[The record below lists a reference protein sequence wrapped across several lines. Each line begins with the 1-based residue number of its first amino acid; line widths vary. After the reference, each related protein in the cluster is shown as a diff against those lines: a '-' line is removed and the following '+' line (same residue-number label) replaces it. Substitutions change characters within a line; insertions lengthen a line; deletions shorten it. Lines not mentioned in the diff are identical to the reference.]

1 MKKIYINGDFITL
14 ENDDI
19 EVIETENDKIIKTG
33 SKAEIIGL
41 EDNNTEIIDLKGN
54 TLMPS
59 FIDAHSHIFALA
71 KSLMQISID
80 GLTSIEEI
88 KNCLVKYK
96 KENKTNEWIIV
107 NGYDNNILKNRQH
120 ITKQELD
127 EIFPATPVIIENKSR
142 HSSIVNSKALEK
154 LGITKTTANPEGGR
168 IFFDTGLLEENAFID
183 SLKKIPLPRIE
194 EIINAF
200 KEAQKIYASHGIT
213 TAQEGVITNELVKI
227 YNLLANKKEIFL
239 DIVSYMDYKN
249 VYEIKK
255 GYSEYINK
263 YKNNFKIGGIKI
275 FLDGSPQ
282 AKTAWLREAYA
293 NEPEYYGYRII
304 KDEDLEE
311 ILEKTKESNLQILA
325 HCNGDKAV
333 EQYINAIKKVSGL
346 KRPVMIHAQ
355 LLGLDQL
362 ADVKKYNI
370 LPSFFISHIY
380 YFGDI
385 HIKNLG
391 INRAEHISPA
401 SSSLKQNILFSFHQ
415 DTPVIEP
422 DMFETIWCA
431 VNRTTK
437 ADKVL
442 GEEEKISV
450 LEAIK
455 AVTINAAYQYGEE
468 EIKGSLKPGKKAD
481 FIIVDKNPLKVAKDE
496 LRNIKIL
503 KTIKDG
509 EVIWKNIRN
518 LRTFLKIPIFT

>member
-1 MKKIYINGDFITL
+1 MKRIYINGDFITL

-19 EVIETENDKIIKTG
+19 EAILIENDKIIKTG
-33 SKAEIIGL
+33 SKDEVMKLA
-41 EDNNTEIIDLKGN
+41 DTNTEIIDLNGN
-54 TLMPS
+54 ILMPA

-88 KNCLVKYK
+88 KNCLAEYK
-96 KENKTNEWIIV
+96 KENRTNEWIIV

-120 ITKQELD
+120 ITKNELD
-127 EIFPATPVIIENKSR
+127 EIFPDTPVIIENKSR
-142 HSSIVNSKALEK
+142 HNGVVNSKALEM

-168 IFFDTGLLEENAFID
+168 IFYDTGLLEENAFID
-183 SLKKIPLPRIE
+183 SLKKIPLPKME

-200 KEAQKIYASHGIT
+200 KEAQEIYASHGIT
-213 TAQEGVITNELVKI
+213 MAQEGVITNDLAKI
-227 YNLLANKKEIFL
+227 FKLLANNNEIFL
-239 DIVSYMDYKN
+239 DIVAYMDYKN
-249 VYEIKK
+249 MDEIKK
-255 GYSEYINK
+255 EYSEYINK
-263 YKNNFKIGGIKI
+263 YKNKFKIGGIKI

-293 NEPEYYGYRII
+293 NEPEYYGYRIM
-304 KDEDLEE
+304 KDEDVEE
-311 ILEKTKESNLQILA
+311 ILEKAKESKLQILA
-325 HCNGDKAV
+325 HCNGDKAA
-333 EQYINAIKKVSGL
+333 EQYINAVKKVSNL

-362 ADVKKYNI
+362 EDVKKYNI
-370 LPSFFISHIY
+370 IPSFFISHIY

-391 INRAEHISPA
+391 IKRAEHISPA
-401 SSSLKQNILFSFHQ
+401 GSSLKQDILFTFHQ

-422 DMFETIWCA
+422 NMFETIWCA

-437 ADKVL
+437 EGKVL
-442 GEEEKISV
+442 GEDKKISV

-455 AVTINAAYQYGEE
+455 AVTINSAYQYGEE
-468 EIKGSLKPGKKAD
+468 DVKGSLKAGKKAD
-481 FIIVDKNPLKVAKDE
+481 LIIVDRNPLNVDKNE

-503 KTIKDG
+503 ETIKDG
-509 EVIWKNIRN
+509 KTIYKRE
-518 LRTFLKIPIFT
+518 L

>member
-1 MKKIYINGDFITL
+1 MKIYINGDFITL

-19 EVIETENDKIIKTG
+19 EAILIENDKIIKTG
-33 SKAEIIGL
+33 SKDEVMKLA
-41 EDNNTEIIDLKGN
+41 DTNTEIIDLNGN
-54 TLMPS
+54 TLMPA

-88 KNCLVKYK
+88 KNCLAEYK
-96 KENKTNEWIIV
+96 KENRTNEWIIV

-120 ITKQELD
+120 ITKNELD
-127 EIFPATPVIIENKSR
+127 EIFPDTPVIIENKSR
-142 HSSIVNSKALEK
+142 HNGVVNSKALEM

-168 IFFDTGLLEENAFID
+168 IFYDTGLLEENAFID
-183 SLKKIPLPRIE
+183 SLKKIPLPKME

-200 KEAQKIYASHGIT
+200 KEAQEIYASHGIT
-213 TAQEGVITNELVKI
+213 MAQEGVITNDLAKI
-227 YNLLANKKEIFL
+227 FKLLANNNEIFL
-239 DIVSYMDYKN
+239 DIVAYMDYKN
-249 VYEIKK
+249 MDEIKK
-255 GYSEYINK
+255 EYSEYINK
-263 YKNNFKIGGIKI
+263 YKNKFKIGGIKI

-293 NEPEYYGYRII
+293 NEPEYYGYRIM
-304 KDEDLEE
+304 KDEDVEE
-311 ILEKTKESNLQILA
+311 ILEKAKESKLQILA
-325 HCNGDKAV
+325 HCNGDKAA
-333 EQYINAIKKVSGL
+333 EQYINAVKKVSNL

-362 ADVKKYNI
+362 EDVKKYNI
-370 LPSFFISHIY
+370 IPSFFISHIY

-391 INRAEHISPA
+391 IKRAEHISPA
-401 SSSLKQNILFSFHQ
+401 GSSLKQDILFTFHQ

-422 DMFETIWCA
+422 NMFETIWCA

-437 ADKVL
+437 EGKVL
-442 GEEEKISV
+442 GEDEKISV

-455 AVTINAAYQYGEE
+455 AVTINSAYQYGEE
-468 EIKGSLKPGKKAD
+468 DVKGSLKAGKKAD
-481 FIIVDKNPLKVAKDE
+481 LIIVDRNPLNVDKNE

-503 KTIKDG
+503 ETIKDG
-509 EVIWKNIRN
+509 KTIYKSD
-518 LRTFLKIPIFT
+518 F

>member
-1 MKKIYINGDFITL
+1 MKRIYINGDFITL

-19 EVIETENDKIIKTG
+19 EAILIENDKIIKTG
-33 SKAEIIGL
+33 SKDEVMKLA
-41 EDNNTEIIDLKGN
+41 DTNTEIIDLNGN
-54 TLMPS
+54 ILMPA

-88 KNCLVKYK
+88 KNSLKEYK
-96 KENKTNEWIIV
+96 NESRTNEWIIV

-120 ITKQELD
+120 ITKNELD
-127 EIFPATPVIIENKSR
+127 EIFPDTPVIIENKSR
-142 HSSIVNSKALEK
+142 HNGVVNSKALEM

-168 IFFDTGLLEENAFID
+168 IFYDTGLLEENAFID
-183 SLKKIPLPRIE
+183 SLKKIPLPKME

-200 KEAQKIYASHGIT
+200 KEAQEIYASHGIT
-213 TAQEGVITNELVKI
+213 MAQEGVITNDLAKI
-227 YNLLANKKEIFL
+227 FKLLANNNEIFL
-239 DIVSYMDYKN
+239 DIVAYMDYKN
-249 VYEIKK
+249 MDEIKK
-255 GYSEYINK
+255 EYSEYINK
-263 YKNNFKIGGIKI
+263 YKNKFKIGGIKI

-293 NEPEYYGYRII
+293 NEPEYYGYRIM
-304 KDEDLEE
+304 KDEDVEE
-311 ILEKTKESNLQILA
+311 ILEKAKESKLQILA
-325 HCNGDKAV
+325 HCNGDKAA
-333 EQYINAIKKVSGL
+333 EQYINAVNKVSNL

-362 ADVKKYNI
+362 EDVKKYNI
-370 LPSFFISHIY
+370 IPSFFISHIY

-391 INRAEHISPA
+391 IKRAEHISPA
-401 SSSLKQNILFSFHQ
+401 GSSLKQDILFTFHQ

-422 DMFETIWCA
+422 NMFETILCA

-437 ADKVL
+437 EGKVL
-442 GEEEKISV
+442 GEDEKISV

-455 AVTINAAYQYGEE
+455 AVTINSAYQYGEE
-468 EIKGSLKPGKKAD
+468 DVKGSLKAGKKAD
-481 FIIVDKNPLKVAKDE
+481 LIIVDRNPLNVDKNE

-503 KTIKDG
+503 ETIKDG
-509 EVIWKNIRN
+509 KTIYKSD
-518 LRTFLKIPIFT
+518 F

>member
-1 MKKIYINGDFITL
+1 MKIYINGDFITL

-19 EVIETENDKIIKTG
+19 EAILIENDKIIKTG
-33 SKAEIIGL
+33 SKDEVMKLA
-41 EDNNTEIIDLKGN
+41 DTNTEIIDLNGN
-54 TLMPS
+54 TLMPA

-88 KNCLVKYK
+88 KNCLAEYK
-96 KENKTNEWIIV
+96 KENRTNEWIIV

-120 ITKQELD
+120 ITKNELD
-127 EIFPATPVIIENKSR
+127 EIFPDTPVIIENKSR
-142 HSSIVNSKALEK
+142 HNGVVNSKALEM

-168 IFFDTGLLEENAFID
+168 IFYDTGLLEENAFID
-183 SLKKIPLPRIE
+183 SLKKIPLPKME

-200 KEAQKIYASHGIT
+200 KEAQEIYASHGIT
-213 TAQEGVITNELVKI
+213 MAQEGVITNDLAKI
-227 YNLLANKKEIFL
+227 FKLLANNNEIFL
-239 DIVSYMDYKN
+239 DIVAYMDYKN
-249 VYEIKK
+249 MDEIKK
-255 GYSEYINK
+255 EYSEYINK
-263 YKNNFKIGGIKI
+263 YKNKFKIGGIKI

-293 NEPEYYGYRII
+293 NEPEYYGYRIM
-304 KDEDLEE
+304 KDEDVEE
-311 ILEKTKESNLQILA
+311 ILEKAKESNLQILA
-325 HCNGDKAV
+325 HCNGDKAA
-333 EQYINAIKKVSGL
+333 EQYINAVNKVSNL

-362 ADVKKYNI
+362 EDVKKYNI
-370 LPSFFISHIY
+370 IPSFFISHIY

-391 INRAEHISPA
+391 IKRAEHISPA
-401 SSSLKQNILFSFHQ
+401 GSSLKQDILFTFHQ

-422 DMFETIWCA
+422 NMFETIWCA

-437 ADKVL
+437 EGKVL
-442 GEEEKISV
+442 GEDEKISV

-455 AVTINAAYQYGEE
+455 AVTINSAYQYGEE
-468 EIKGSLKPGKKAD
+468 DVKGSLKAGKKAD
-481 FIIVDKNPLKVAKDE
+481 LIIVDRNPLNVDKNE

-503 KTIKDG
+503 ETIKDG
-509 EVIWKNIRN
+509 KTIYKSD
-518 LRTFLKIPIFT
+518 F

>member
-1 MKKIYINGDFITL
+1 MKIYINGDFITL

-19 EVIETENDKIIKTG
+19 EAILIENDKIIKTG
-33 SKAEIIGL
+33 SKDEVMKLA
-41 EDNNTEIIDLKGN
+41 DTNTEIIDLNGN
-54 TLMPS
+54 TLMPA

-88 KNCLVKYK
+88 KNCLAEYK
-96 KENKTNEWIIV
+96 KENRTNEWIIV

-120 ITKQELD
+120 ITKNELD
-127 EIFPATPVIIENKSR
+127 EIFPDTPVIIENKSR
-142 HSSIVNSKALEK
+142 HNGVVNSKALEM

-168 IFFDTGLLEENAFID
+168 IFYDTGLLEENAFID
-183 SLKKIPLPRIE
+183 SLKKIPLPKME

-200 KEAQKIYASHGIT
+200 KEAQEIYASHGIT
-213 TAQEGVITNELVKI
+213 MAQEGVITNDLAKI
-227 YNLLANKKEIFL
+227 FKLLANNNEIFL
-239 DIVSYMDYKN
+239 DIVAYMDYKN
-249 VYEIKK
+249 MDEIKK
-255 GYSEYINK
+255 EYSEYINK
-263 YKNNFKIGGIKI
+263 YKNKFKIGGIKI

-293 NEPEYYGYRII
+293 NEPEYYGYRIM
-304 KDEDLEE
+304 KDEDVEE
-311 ILEKTKESNLQILA
+311 ILEKAKESKLQILA
-325 HCNGDKAV
+325 HCNGDKAA
-333 EQYINAIKKVSGL
+333 EQYINAVNKVSNL

-362 ADVKKYNI
+362 EDVKKYNI
-370 LPSFFISHIY
+370 IPSFFISHIY

-391 INRAEHISPA
+391 IKRAEHISPA
-401 SSSLKQNILFSFHQ
+401 GSSLKQDILFTFHQ

-422 DMFETIWCA
+422 NMFETIWCA

-437 ADKVL
+437 EGKVL
-442 GEEEKISV
+442 GEDEKISV

-455 AVTINAAYQYGEE
+455 AVTINSAYQYGEE
-468 EIKGSLKPGKKAD
+468 DVKGSLKAGKKAD
-481 FIIVDKNPLKVAKDE
+481 LIIVDRNPLNVDKNE

-503 KTIKDG
+503 ETIKDG
-509 EVIWKNIRN
+509 KTIYKSD
-518 LRTFLKIPIFT
+518 F

>member
-1 MKKIYINGDFITL
+1 MKIYINGDFITL

-19 EVIETENDKIIKTG
+19 EAILIENDKIIKTG
-33 SKAEIIGL
+33 SKDEVMKLA
-41 EDNNTEIIDLKGN
+41 DTNTEIIDLNGN
-54 TLMPS
+54 TLMPA

-88 KNCLVKYK
+88 KNCLAEYK
-96 KENKTNEWIIV
+96 KENRTNEWIIV

-120 ITKQELD
+120 ITKNELD
-127 EIFPATPVIIENKSR
+127 EIFPDTPVIIENKSR
-142 HSSIVNSKALEK
+142 HNGVVNSKALEM

-168 IFFDTGLLEENAFID
+168 IFYDTGLLEENAFID
-183 SLKKIPLPRIE
+183 SLKKIPLPKME

-200 KEAQKIYASHGIT
+200 KEAQEIYASHGIT
-213 TAQEGVITNELVKI
+213 MAQEGVITNDLAKI
-227 YNLLANKKEIFL
+227 FKLLANNNEIFL
-239 DIVSYMDYKN
+239 DIVAYMDYKN
-249 VYEIKK
+249 MDEIKK
-255 GYSEYINK
+255 EYSEYINK
-263 YKNNFKIGGIKI
+263 YKNKFKIGGIKI

-293 NEPEYYGYRII
+293 NEPEYYGYRIM
-304 KDEDLEE
+304 KDEDIEE
-311 ILEKTKESNLQILA
+311 ILEKAKESKLQILA
-325 HCNGDKAV
+325 HCNGDKAA
-333 EQYINAIKKVSGL
+333 EQYINAVKKVSNL

-362 ADVKKYNI
+362 EDVKKYNI
-370 LPSFFISHIY
+370 IPSFFISHIY

-391 INRAEHISPA
+391 IKRAEHISPA
-401 SSSLKQNILFSFHQ
+401 GLSLKQDILFTFHQ

-422 DMFETIWCA
+422 NMFETIWCA

-437 ADKVL
+437 EGKVL
-442 GEEEKISV
+442 GEDEKISV

-455 AVTINAAYQYGEE
+455 AVTINSAYQYGEE
-468 EIKGSLKPGKKAD
+468 DVKGSLKAGKKAD
-481 FIIVDKNPLKVAKDE
+481 LIIVDRNPLNVDKNE

-503 KTIKDG
+503 ETIKDG
-509 EVIWKNIRN
+509 KTIYKSD
-518 LRTFLKIPIFT
+518 F

>member
-19 EVIETENDKIIKTG
+19 EAIATENDIIIKTG
-33 SKAEIIGL
+33 PKAEIIEL
-41 EDNNTEIIDLKGN
+41 ADDNTEIIELKGN

-88 KNCLVKYK
+88 KNSLVEYK
-96 KENKTNEWIIV
+96 KENRTNDWIIV
-107 NGYDNNILKNRQH
+107 NGYDNNILKNRKH

-127 EIFPATPVIIENKSR
+127 KIFPDTPVIIENKSR
-142 HSSIVNSKALEK
+142 HNCIANSKALEK
-154 LGITKTTANPEGGR
+154 LGITKTTADPEGGR
-168 IFFDTGLLEENAFID
+168 IIFDTGLLEENAFID
-183 SLKKIPLPRIE
+183 SIKKIPLPKIE

-200 KEAQKIYASHGIT
+200 KEAQEIYASHGIT
-213 TAQEGVITNELVKI
+213 MAQEGVITNELSKI
-227 YNLLANKKEIFL
+227 YKLLANKNEIFL
-239 DIVSYMDYKN
+239 DIVAYMDYKN
-249 VYEIKK
+249 VDEIKK
-255 GYSEYINK
+255 EYNQYINK
-263 YKNNFKIGGIKI
+263 YQDNFKIGGIKI

-282 AKTAWLREAYA
+282 VKTAWLREAYE
-293 NEPEYYGYRII
+293 NEPEYFGYRIM
-304 KDEDLEE
+304 KDEDVEE

-325 HCNGDKAV
+325 HCNGDKAA

-370 LPSFFISHIY
+370 IPSFFVGHVY

-391 INRAEHISPA
+391 IKRAEHISPA
-401 SSSLKQNILFSFHQ
+401 GSSLRQNILFTFHQ

-437 ADKVL
+437 TDKVL
-442 GEEEKISV
+442 GEDEKISV
-450 LEAIK
+450 LEAIE

-468 EIKGSLKPGKKAD
+468 EIRGSLKAGKKAD
-481 FIIVDKNPLKVAKDE
+481 LIIVDRNPLKVAKNE

-503 KTIKDG
+503 ETIKDG
-509 EVIWKNIRN
+509 KTIYKSD
-518 LRTFLKIPIFT
+518 F

>member
-1 MKKIYINGDFITL
+1 MKIYINGDFITL

-19 EVIETENDKIIKTG
+19 EAILIENDKIIKTG
-33 SKAEIIGL
+33 SKDEVMKLA
-41 EDNNTEIIDLKGN
+41 DTNTEIIDLNGN
-54 TLMPS
+54 TLMPA

-88 KNCLVKYK
+88 KNCLAEYK
-96 KENKTNEWIIV
+96 KENRTNEWIIV

-120 ITKQELD
+120 ITKNELD
-127 EIFPATPVIIENKSR
+127 EIFPDTPVIIENKSR
-142 HSSIVNSKALEK
+142 HNGVVNSKALEM

-168 IFFDTGLLEENAFID
+168 IFYDTGLLEENAFID
-183 SLKKIPLPRIE
+183 SLKKIPLPKME

-200 KEAQKIYASHGIT
+200 KEAQEIYASHGIT
-213 TAQEGVITNELVKI
+213 MAQEGVITNDLAKI
-227 YNLLANKKEIFL
+227 FKLLANNNEIFL
-239 DIVSYMDYKN
+239 DIVAYMDYKN
-249 VYEIKK
+249 MDEIKK
-255 GYSEYINK
+255 EYSEYINK
-263 YKNNFKIGGIKI
+263 YKNKFKIGGIKI

-293 NEPEYYGYRII
+293 NEPEYYGYRIM
-304 KDEDLEE
+304 KDEDVEE
-311 ILEKTKESNLQILA
+311 ILEKAKESKLQILA
-325 HCNGDKAV
+325 HCNGDKAA
-333 EQYINAIKKVSGL
+333 EQYINAVNKVSNL

-362 ADVKKYNI
+362 EDVKKYNI
-370 LPSFFISHIY
+370 IPSFFISHIY

-391 INRAEHISPA
+391 IKRAEHISPA
-401 SSSLKQNILFSFHQ
+401 GSSLKQDILFTFHQ

-422 DMFETIWCA
+422 NMFETIWCA

-437 ADKVL
+437 EGKVL
-442 GEEEKISV
+442 GKDEKISV

-455 AVTINAAYQYGEE
+455 AVTINSAYQYGEE
-468 EIKGSLKPGKKAD
+468 DVKGSLKAGKKAD
-481 FIIVDKNPLKVAKDE
+481 LIIVDRNPLNVDKNE

-503 KTIKDG
+503 ETIKDG
-509 EVIWKNIRN
+509 KTIYKSD
-518 LRTFLKIPIFT
+518 F